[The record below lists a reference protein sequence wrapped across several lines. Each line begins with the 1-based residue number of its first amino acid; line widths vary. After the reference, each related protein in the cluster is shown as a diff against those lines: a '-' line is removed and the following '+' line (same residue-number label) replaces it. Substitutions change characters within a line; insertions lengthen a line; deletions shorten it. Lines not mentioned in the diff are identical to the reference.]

1 MEATMGKPIV
11 ESFIWYFFLYS
22 LLGYVCEVF
31 YCSLG
36 ARRLVNRG
44 FLHGPY
50 IPVYGFGAIFSIML
64 LTPYKYSI
72 VLVFLLGSSVCS
84 VIEYVTGLILE
95 LGFHTRLWDY
105 SGRRFSIRGRVC
117 LLNSVLFGLL
127 VLVVLYLI
135 HPAVETW
142 VMGLPGQL
150 RTVGA
155 FGMLLILAVDT
166 TASILGMSAFTER
179 LARLKRMRDLMES
192 KLVVVERL
200 EAEIGRLH
208 EQLRRTGNRLLD
220 AFPGMKSLEF
230 DLQLGQVRKII
241 EERRAKR
248 NQGHNDRKGE

>member
-1 MEATMGKPIV
+1 MGKPIV

-50 IPVYGFGAIFSIML
+50 IPVYGFGAIFSVML
-64 LTPYKYSI
+64 LARYKYSI
-72 VLVFLLGSSVCS
+72 LLVFLLGLSVCS
-84 VIEYVTGLILE
+84 VIEYVTSLILE
-95 LGFHTRLWDY
+95 LVFHTRLWDY
-105 SGRRFSIRGRVC
+105 SGRRFSIHGRVC

-127 VLVVLYLI
+127 VLVVLYVV
-135 HPAVETW
+135 HPIVETW
-142 VMGLPGQL
+142 VGGLPGQL

-155 FGMLLILAVDT
+155 FGMLLIIAVDA
-166 TASILGMSAFTER
+166 TASIFSMASFTEK
-179 LARLKRMRDLMES
+179 LARLKRMKELMES

-208 EQLRRTGNRLLD
+208 EQLRRAGYRLFD
-220 AFPGMKSLEF
+220 AFPGMKSLDF
-230 DLQLGQVRKII
+230 DMQLGQVRKMI

-248 NQGHNDRKGE
+248 NQGRKQRKGE